1 MIEFFNNIYNT
12 IQIMKFYI
20 RKLLN
25 LIIVAP
31 IRYIL
36 ISIKKNKALRD
47 QTIHSILWN
56 EAVEN
61 SAHYV
66 KNFLNE
72 VMLFDDK
79 QALWDLTIKKI
90 EALRDCVILEFG
102 CYKGT
107 SINYFATRLP
117 NNKFYGFDSFKGLSS
132 NWYGHHSPVG
142 TFDLK
147 STLPKVTKNVDLI
160 TGWFD
165 KSLPVFFK
173 NNTNLDVLFMHID
186 CDTYD
191 STCTVLMN
199 TKNLLKPGVLILFD
213 DYLAYPN
220 WENGE
225 FLAWKEFCHQ
235 YSIKYRYIAFATEQA
250 LIEII

>member
-1 MIEFFNNIYNT
+1 
-12 IQIMKFYI
+12 MKYYTQ
-20 RKLLN
+20 KLLN

-31 IRYIL
+31 IRFIL
-36 ISIKKNKALRD
+36 ISIKKNKAFRD

-56 EAVEN
+56 EAIEN

-66 KNFLNE
+66 KNFLHE
-72 VMLFDDK
+72 VMLFDNK

-90 EALRDCVILEFG
+90 EALRSCVILEFG
-102 CYKGT
+102 CYNGT

-117 NNKFYGFDSFKGLSS
+117 NNKFHGFDSFEGLPTD
-132 NWYGHHSPVG
+132 WHGHHSPVG

-147 STLPKVTKNVDLI
+147 SNLPKVAKNVELI
-160 TGWFD
+160 AGWFD
-165 KSLPVFFK
+165 DSLPVFFK
-173 NNTNLDVLFMHID
+173 NNANLNACLLHID

-191 STCTVLMN
+191 STCSVLVN
-199 TKNLLKPGVLILFD
+199 AKNLLKPGVLILFD

-225 FLAWKEFCHQ
+225 FLAWKEFCLQH
-235 YSIKYRYIAFATEQA
+235 SIRYRYIAFATEQA
-250 LIEII
+250 LVEII